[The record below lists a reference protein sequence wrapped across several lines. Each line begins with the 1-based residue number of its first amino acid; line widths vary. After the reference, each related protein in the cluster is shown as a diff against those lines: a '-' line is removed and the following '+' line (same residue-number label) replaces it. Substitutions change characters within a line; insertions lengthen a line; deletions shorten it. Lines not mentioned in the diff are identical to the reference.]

1 MNILKDNFNK
11 VIGTIKNDGNN
22 VRLTDRNNNTVGVY
36 SKTSNSTYD
45 RNQSYVGNGNQL
57 LRLLK

>member
-1 MNILKDNFNK
+1 MEIIKNKFNQ
-11 VIGTIKNDGNN
+11 VIGTVKTEGNN
-22 VRLTDRNNNTVGVY
+22 LRITDRNNNTLGVY
-36 SKTSNSTYD
+36 NKSNNSTYD